1 MVLRTQA
8 RGTARRGC
16 REPSGQ
22 GGDKEDGDVKMLLG
36 VLVFGAAFAAGPAQ
50 SRHNDWGLP
59 LIGGA
64 LGGYALGNY
73 LGQSER
79 PRTTTTYVEPVPQ
92 YYAPAGPSTAS
103 VEARLRQLDQLAA
116 GGYI

>member
-1 MVLRTQA
+1 
-8 RGTARRGC
+8 
-16 REPSGQ
+16 
-22 GGDKEDGDVKMLLG
+22 VKMLLG

-50 SRHNDWGLP
+50 ARHNDWGLP

-79 PRTTTTYVEPVPQ
+79 PRTTTTYVEPVPA
-92 YYAPAGPSTAS
+92 YAPVGPSTGS
-103 VEARLRQLDQLAA
+103 IEARLRQLDQLAA
-116 GGYI
+116 GGYITPAEYKERRAEILDGL